1 MAKTAP
7 LGPGFT
13 TLERLIGTLSDLG
26 ELAADVSTAPNLK
39 LVLRPILGRI
49 VRDIGAEGG
58 SVFTL
63 KGDSRRMELL
73 ISDNAPDR
81 GPILTLTE
89 VTERFW
95 AMEDAFPFGPAD
107 QPGFDANRLFMADNR
122 TALAAFPTEFW
133 VPLAV
138 RGKVYG
144 LALLGPKRDLLPY
157 SPLELN
163 ILSVMGRQIAVAL
176 HSRAQRTEQARARTE
191 LHQFQQIGLKI
202 HGSLRAGTIHRILV
216 SEAVS
221 LVNARR
227 GILFTYDA
235 AHDELEL
242 NEAFNFAFKEW
253 EIGMRFPA
261 SRSWLEPVIL
271 GKTGM
276 VLDALAEIPA
286 EVECYSCLAVP
297 LLVRRQGGR
306 TGPLN
311 DEFDP
316 AEMPVVGVLCVFDR
330 EERRGIGAFTEDDKD
345 SLMSMAVTAGASIEN
360 ARLYEQ
366 ATVDGLTRL
375 FIRRHFDMKLADELA
390 RAGQAALPLSLLL
403 VDIDKFKTFNDTYG
417 HQTGDQVLRSVAQ
430 LFARNVR
437 DDIDVAARY
446 GGEEM
451 AAILPETDID
461 EAMRVAERIRRAV
474 ESHAVPG
481 PDGQLLAVT
490 ISIGVAVF
498 PHHAGDPE
506 LLVAAADA
514 ALYDS
519 KHNGRNRVTLCS
531 RQNPGLDPGA
541 THPSNPQP
549 APRS

>member
-7 LGPGFT
+7 LGPGFG

-26 ELAADVSTAPNLK
+26 ELAADVSLAPNLK

-58 SVFTL
+58 SIFTL
-63 KGDSRRMELL
+63 KGDSGRMELL
-73 ISDNAPDR
+73 ISDNAPDK
-81 GPILTLTE
+81 GPLLNLTE

-95 AMEDAFPFGPAD
+95 AMEDPFPFTPYD
-107 QPGFDANRLFMADNR
+107 QPGFDANRLFMADHR
-122 TALAAFPTEFW
+122 TSLAAFATDLW

-144 LALLGPKRDLLPY
+144 LALLGPKRDKFPY

-202 HGSLRAGTIHRILV
+202 HGSLRAGTIHKILV
-216 SEAVS
+216 REAVS

-227 GILFTYDA
+227 GILFTYDET
-235 AHDELEL
+235 HDELEL
-242 NEAFNFAFKEW
+242 TEAFNCSFREW
-253 EIGMRFPA
+253 EVGMRFPVP
-261 SRSWLEPVIL
+261 RSWLEPVVL
-271 GKTGM
+271 DKTGM
-276 VLDALAEIPA
+276 VLDALHEIPR

-297 LLVRRQGGR
+297 LLVRRQGSR
-306 TGPLN
+306 SGPVEE
-311 DEFDP
+311 EFDP

-345 SLMSMAVTAGASIEN
+345 ALMSMAVTAGASIEN

-375 FIRRHFDMKLADELA
+375 FIRRHFDQKLADEMG
-390 RAGQAALPLSLLL
+390 RAQRNGLPLSLLL

-437 DDIDVAARY
+437 DDIDIAARY

-451 AAILPETDID
+451 TAILPETDID
-461 EAMRVAERIRRAV
+461 EAMRVAERIRKAV

-481 PDGQLLAVT
+481 PDGTLLQVT

-498 PHHAGDPE
+498 PHHAAEGE
-506 LLVAAADA
+506 RLVAAADA

-531 RQNPGLDPGA
+531 QTID
-541 THPSNPQP
+541 PQP
-549 APRS
+549 AKPS